1 MAFAYSNWS
10 NAAFAAA
17 VLAFVL
23 AENERRVAHADDASV
38 NWDAVRKDII
48 AVLEKDGYDDGLC
61 VLSVCVCVL
70 FCFSNCVRRVRVR
83 AGSYGPVLMRLA
95 WHACGTY
102 DVKSKTGGSDGA
114 VRLTR
119 VFCARLL
126 CAVLLV

>member
-61 VLSVCVCVL
+61 VLSVCVCV
-70 FCFSNCVRRVRVR
+70 FCFVFPIAFGACVCAQARTAPCSCVWRGTHAAPTTSR
-83 AGSYGPVLMRLA
+83 ARLA
-95 WHACGTY
+95 APT
-102 DVKSKTGGSDGA
+102 
-114 VRLTR
+114 
-119 VFCARLL
+119 AR
-126 CAVLLV
+126 CV